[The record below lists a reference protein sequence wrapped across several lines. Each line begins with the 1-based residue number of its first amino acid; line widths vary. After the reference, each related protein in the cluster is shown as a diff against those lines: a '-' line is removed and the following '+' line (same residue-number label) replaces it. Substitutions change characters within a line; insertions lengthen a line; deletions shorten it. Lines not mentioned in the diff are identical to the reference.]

1 MFITIHQ
8 HWKKGLENILKTHI
22 MFYDYLWET
31 KAHLC
36 LREGRLFDQMMG
48 LFYQVCRTQEPEG
61 KQGHQLRSA
70 LQLFLTQ
77 WEQSLSIGA
86 GSTAETSGSHARES
100 TEVLGG
106 FPWEPT
112 LTSSVTVGTACNQ
125 DSWIV
130 WISGLRLWLWEDIR
144 LEVGLVQRN
153 KCWIWKTAPWA
164 RINLA
169 SCLEP

>member
-1 MFITIHQ
+1 
-8 HWKKGLENILKTHI
+8 

-48 LFYQVCRTQEPEG
+48 VFYQVCRTQEPEG

-77 WEQSLSIGA
+77 WEQSLSVGA
-86 GSTAETSGSHARES
+86 GSTVETSGSHARES

-106 FPWEPT
+106 FPRGPA

-125 DSWIV
+125 DS
-130 WISGLRLWLWEDIR
+130 
-144 LEVGLVQRN
+144 
-153 KCWIWKTAPWA
+153 
-164 RINLA
+164 
-169 SCLEP
+169 